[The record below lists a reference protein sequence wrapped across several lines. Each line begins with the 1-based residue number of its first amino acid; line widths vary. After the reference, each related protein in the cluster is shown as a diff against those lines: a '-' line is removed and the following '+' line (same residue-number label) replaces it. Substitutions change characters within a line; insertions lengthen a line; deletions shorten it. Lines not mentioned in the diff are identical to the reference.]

1 MNSDSR
7 ISMAISFPEFP
18 APMSALWELLAS
30 YLDQYG
36 CLPRKWM
43 VLDPTANPDKYIPL
57 ADVTSAVDRIQTV
70 IGRQRFTV
78 MTFYPKGTEISF
90 ALSHS
95 LHPATKEPDGFHLGL
110 TYGKGTTVPPGWNGL
125 IEAIMERFPS
135 YGGRQWSTPYV
146 AWQGCG
152 EEDSYARFF
161 GPVPKGFRRRQG
173 PSLDGMTPG
182 RILLDTS
189 KNPGRFPSG
198 PSNRFRAAPADLWLG
213 PHFWDYAPC
222 TKEEVLAADF
232 FLEKRDTPHFLYLKS
247 WPHPFTRPDG
257 EQGRV
262 QQKLWRLLFHEDC
275 EWPPG
280 SGGISDVPV
289 GGPPELMP

>member
-1 MNSDSR
+1 MQRNTS
-7 ISMAISFPEFP
+7 IYFPSFPG
-18 APMSALWELLAS
+18 PMSALWDLLAS
-30 YLDQYG
+30 HLDKHG

-43 VLDPTANPDKYIPL
+43 VLDPTAMRDKHIPVVEV
-57 ADVTSAVDRIQTV
+57 ASAVDRIETV
-70 IGRQRFTV
+70 IGRQRFTA
-78 MTFYPKGTEISF
+78 MTFYPKGNEITL
-90 ALSHS
+90 ALSHGV
-95 LHPATKEPDGFHLGL
+95 HAETKEPHGFHLGL
-110 TYGKGTTVPPGWNGL
+110 SHGKETRVPPDWKGL
-125 IEAIMERFPS
+125 IEAILEMFPS
-135 YGGRQWSTPYV
+135 YGGRQWSTLYG

-161 GPVPKGFRRRQG
+161 GPVPEGFRRHQG

-182 RILLDTS
+182 RVLLDTS
-189 KNPGRFPSG
+189 MNPGRFPSWPG
-198 PSNRFRAAPADLWLG
+198 ERFRAAPADLWLG
-213 PHFWDYAPC
+213 PDFWSYAPC

-232 FLEKRDTPHFLYLKS
+232 FLEVRDTPHYLYLKS

-280 SGGISDVPV
+280 SGGISDTPV
-289 GGPPELMP
+289 GGPPELMPDEG